1 MDAVNG
7 ELAADFAVLDC
18 PAAFILGTGG
28 HSGAP
33 AEETQRM
40 RASVAVA
47 QAASQRVSV
56 FATAPCNH
64 TAILRKCPDLVV
76 AAIKDV
82 AALAGGPGGSGRDAG
97 RGPAGLVE
105 LSAGNGER
113 LEGVGEGS

>member
-1 MDAVNG
+1 MRIAAAVGRGARLSPDQAADLVIEMDAVNG
-7 ELAADFAVLDC
+7 ELAADFEALDC

-33 AEETQRM
+33 ADDMRTL
-40 RASVAVA
+40 RASAAVA

-76 AAIKDV
+76 AAIKDITGT
-82 AALAGGPGGSGRDAG
+82 A
-97 RGPAGLVE
+97 
-105 LSAGNGER
+105 
-113 LEGVGEGS
+113 